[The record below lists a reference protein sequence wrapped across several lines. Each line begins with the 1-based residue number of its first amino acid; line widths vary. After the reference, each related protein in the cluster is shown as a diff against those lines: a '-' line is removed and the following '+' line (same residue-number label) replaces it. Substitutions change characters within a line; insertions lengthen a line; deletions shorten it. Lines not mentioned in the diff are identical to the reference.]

1 MRHRVRPQ
9 GCYFGLSFITS
20 LPLPQ
25 HGGQHLVQAVLIV
38 GVKRA
43 ELPGDQAGLDGG
55 AQGLDDR
62 WLEQAGRLPMY
73 DGRFAHRGHRADLAS
88 DGHQDQ
94 VGPLAVMGTGRT
106 WLVMAIRI
114 RSGRSR

>member
-1 MRHRVRPQ
+1 
-9 GCYFGLSFITS
+9 
-20 LPLPQ
+20 
-25 HGGQHLVQAVLIV
+25 
-38 GVKRA
+38 
-43 ELPGDQAGLDGG
+43 
-55 AQGLDDR
+55 
-62 WLEQAGRLPMY
+62 LPMY